1 MVIWYSPTKADRK
14 LVLRAALRAACKLVR
29 SGALAAFLKFS
40 TCRPCVSG
48 EAGAQDLRVQ
58 RAQSAAT
65 SELGTQGLGHV
76 SMAAKAH
83 GHAHNTC
90 CSQELLVCTSQSRG
104 SSEVGARTLLTLLQP
119 SSEHDR
125 ICTQSSQISYL
136 PHTELD

>member
-1 MVIWYSPTKADRK
+1 MKSPVLHRALCAEMVIWYSPTKADRK
-14 LVLRAALRAACKLVR
+14 LVLRAALRAACKLVI

-40 TCRPCVSG
+40 TCRPCMSG

-58 RAQSAAT
+58 RAHSAAT

-90 CSQELLVCTSQSRG
+90 CSQERLQLSAQAKA
-104 SSEVGARTLLTLLQP
+104 GAAVKWGP
-119 SSEHDR
+119 EH
-125 ICTQSSQISYL
+125 S
-136 PHTELD
+136 